1 MNFKEL
7 ISKRRACKLFNDKK
21 INEKDLHFILESGVL
36 APSSHGFEPWKFVV
50 LEQKEHNLKLST
62 LCYNQQNVAS
72 ASHNI
77 IFLARKDLQSK
88 DEFAQKQVRRF
99 SDSSE
104 ENFQKILEIYTHKTN
119 AMNDNELYHYAQL
132 QCYLAMM
139 QMSLAAM
146 SLGIDSC
153 MIGGF
158 EKAKVDDFLNLTYPF
173 ETAVILSLGGFEKAK
188 VDDFLNLT
196 YPFET
201 AVILSLGGFEKAK
214 VDDFLNLTYPFE
226 TAVILSLGGFEKA
239 KVDDFLNLTYPFET
253 AVILSLGYKAYEPKY
268 STQRLNFNEVVEFYK
283 EK

>member
-21 INEKDLHFILESGVL
+21 ISEEDLHFILESGVL

-77 IFLARKDLQSK
+77 ILLARKDLQSK
-88 DEFAQKQVRRF
+88 DEFAQKQIRRF
-99 SDSSE
+99 AGSKE
-104 ENFQKILEIYTHKTN
+104 ENFQKILKIYTHDTD
-119 AMNDNELYHYAQL
+119 AMDEKELYHFAQL

-153 MIGGF
+153 MIGGY
-158 EKAKVDDFLNLTYPF
+158 EKDKVDDFLKL
-173 ETAVILSLGGFEKAK
+173 EH
-188 VDDFLNLT
+188 
-196 YPFET
+196 
-201 AVILSLGGFEKAK
+201 
-214 VDDFLNLTYPFE
+214 
-226 TAVILSLGGFEKA
+226 
-239 KVDDFLNLTYPFET
+239 PFET
-253 AVILSLGYKAYEPKY
+253 AVILSLGYQAHEPKY
-268 STQRLNFNEVVEFYK
+268 PTQRLKFDEVVEFYK

>member
-21 INEKDLHFILESGVL
+21 ISEEDLHFILESGVL
-36 APSSHGFEPWKFVV
+36 APSSHGFEPWKFII
-50 LEQKEHNLKLST
+50 LDKFDQAS
-62 LCYNQQNVAS
+62 VAS

-77 IFLARKDLQSK
+77 ILLARKDLQSK
-88 DEFAQKQVRRF
+88 DEFAQKQIRRF
-99 SDSSE
+99 AGSKE
-104 ENFQKILEIYTHKTN
+104 ENFQKILKIYTHDTD
-119 AMNDNELYHYAQL
+119 AMDEKELYHFAQL

-173 ETAVILSLGGFEKAK
+173 ETAVILSLG
-188 VDDFLNLT
+188 
-196 YPFET
+196 
-201 AVILSLGGFEKAK
+201 
-214 VDDFLNLTYPFE
+214 
-226 TAVILSLGGFEKA
+226 
-239 KVDDFLNLTYPFET
+239 
-253 AVILSLGYKAYEPKY
+253 YKAHEPKY

>member
-146 SLGIDSC
+146 SLGIDSR

-173 ETAVILSLGGFEKAK
+173 G
-188 VDDFLNLT
+188 
-196 YPFET
+196 
-201 AVILSLGGFEKAK
+201 
-214 VDDFLNLTYPFE
+214 
-226 TAVILSLGGFEKA
+226 
-239 KVDDFLNLTYPFET
+239 T
-253 AVILSLGYKAYEPKY
+253 AVILSLGYKAHEPKY